1 MWNIDS
7 VKNIS
12 QINGRET
19 PQTHK
24 NFRPYIFVDSNI
36 RIALACMSPHL
47 PFMKN
52 RKILVSNFL
61 FVYVLAQLL
70 SQGFQA
76 LRKMM
81 KIMDKFMDTMS
92 NGGNNTYIAE

>member
-36 RIALACMSPHL
+36 HISLNCSSLYVSPS
-47 PFMKN
+47 P
-52 RKILVSNFL
+52 
-61 FVYVLAQLL
+61 VYEG
-70 SQGFQA
+70 S
-76 LRKMM
+76 
-81 KIMDKFMDTMS
+81 
-92 NGGNNTYIAE
+92 